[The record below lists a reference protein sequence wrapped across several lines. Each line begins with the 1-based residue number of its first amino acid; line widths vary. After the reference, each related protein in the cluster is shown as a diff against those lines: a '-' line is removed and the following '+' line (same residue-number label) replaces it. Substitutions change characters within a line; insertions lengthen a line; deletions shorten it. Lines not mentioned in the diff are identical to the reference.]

1 MENALFNLF
10 HSWANVSAGGDWLVI
25 VAAKYLPWG
34 LVIGALF
41 LIFRGSSRLPAGKA
55 SVKRLENLI
64 FVALALLVSRG
75 LLTELIRYFVERER
89 PFVTLDFV
97 PLIEQSATY
106 ALPSGHA
113 AIFFAL
119 AVSVWFIDRKWGYW
133 FGAFA
138 LFNGI
143 ARVVAGVHWPADILA
158 GAVVGILSALLVR
171 LLLNKISKRA

>member
-1 MENALFNLF
+1 MDTVIFNTL
-10 HSWANVSAGGDWLVI
+10 HSWAGISTIGDWFTI

-34 LVIGALF
+34 LVVGSLF
-41 LIFRGSSRLPAGKA
+41 LIFRGSSR
-55 SVKRLENLI
+55 VKRLENLI

-75 LLTELIRYFVERER
+75 FLTELIRYFVERER
-89 PFVTLDFV
+89 PFVTLNFT

-119 AVSVWFIDRKWGYW
+119 AVSMWFIDRKWGYW

-138 LFNGI
+138 LINGV
-143 ARVVAGVHWPADILA
+143 ARIVAGVHWPTDILA
-158 GAVVGILSALLVR
+158 GAVAGILSALAIR
-171 LLLNKISKRA
+171 LLLSKIPKSASR